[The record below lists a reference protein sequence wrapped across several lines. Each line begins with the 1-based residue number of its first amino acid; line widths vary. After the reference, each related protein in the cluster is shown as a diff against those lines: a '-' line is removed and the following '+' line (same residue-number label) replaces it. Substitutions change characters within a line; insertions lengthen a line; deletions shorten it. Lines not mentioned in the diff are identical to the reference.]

1 MAGSGDEAE
10 PLDPLLPTAAI
21 GVSALRDPRGGF
33 SVGRALG
40 TGDAGAG
47 QCGGQAGAR
56 AELARYGAAI
66 WTELED
72 GGRGCETGRA
82 LWVALS

>member
-1 MAGSGDEAE
+1 MAGSSDEAE
-10 PLDPLLPTAAI
+10 PIDSALPSATS
-21 GVSALRDPRGGF
+21 GVSAVRDTSGGF

-47 QCGGQAGAR
+47 QRGGEVGAR

-72 GGRGCETGRA
+72 GGRDSATSSA
-82 LWVALS
+82 LWVAPS